1 MNKTLGE
8 KYLKFYISS
17 NANEEVI
24 NRFILEENITV
35 EEYTNIVKE
44 YLEYLK
50 NDSKKN
56 INKLYLEYCLRFK
69 NLENKTLTKRKEAE
83 IMLNIIN
90 SYIKEDK
97 HNIKEYVSSCNLD

>member
-8 KYLKFYISS
+8 KYLRFYISS

-24 NRFILEENITV
+24 NRFITEENITV

-50 NDSKKN
+50 KD
-56 INKLYLEYCLRFK
+56 IVRILLYLRH
-69 NLENKTLTKRKEAE
+69 R
-83 IMLNIIN
+83 I
-90 SYIKEDK
+90 
-97 HNIKEYVSSCNLD
+97 